1 MDAGQVFSFLQGR
14 QQLLPLQR
22 QHPTRPQDYT
32 PIQNTPN
39 PTASSTANAMG
50 PLHSA
55 SLALPF
61 HQSQSNSAHAA
72 GVVHSDPMNE
82 IMFAS
87 HTGNNDQRSIFD
99 EVSQPQQRTHST
111 TQSEQEQLE
120 QYLLQQIQ
128 QRDREKQYQE
138 RHNQQRDGGS

>member
-1 MDAGQVFSFLQGR
+1 
-14 QQLLPLQR
+14 
-22 QHPTRPQDYT
+22 
-32 PIQNTPN
+32 
-39 PTASSTANAMG
+39 
-50 PLHSA
+50 
-55 SLALPF
+55 
-61 HQSQSNSAHAA
+61 
-72 GVVHSDPMNE
+72 MNE

-87 HTGNNDQRSIFD
+87 HTGNNDQQSIFD